1 MGALQAA
8 ARNAALSPA
17 PEAAK
22 APVAQRHDS
31 ARAPEAGHTLPAA
44 ILHPASES
52 DMQERQLLGVLD
64 CYQEVQAAGN
74 SDGHAGGLDM
84 QGTACIA
91 WLPDGRFTG
100 APLIK

>member
-1 MGALQAA
+1 
-8 ARNAALSPA
+8 
-17 PEAAK
+17 
-22 APVAQRHDS
+22 
-31 ARAPEAGHTLPAA
+31 
-44 ILHPASES
+44 
-52 DMQERQLLGVLD
+52 MQERQLLGVLD

-100 APLIK
+100 AHYPWLLRPPICCHCWATSCRCCALLAVQFSHPVPLLGTP